1 MMKKLLCAAAA
12 LLLCLAPA
20 LAVCAD
26 GELYKNAYE
35 LWASWDRTYPDY
47 VAGVWSTDGTVE
59 RLTFAL
65 VEGAGEK
72 EKEELLSRIE
82 DKDSLS
88 FAEGY
93 RYSYAELRSVQ
104 AELTAYLGDGTGAVG
119 IGVYEGENRVHIDIN
134 TDNPGAEAFMRM
146 CRETYGEMIVFE
158 GGPGTAFVNTVA
170 AEEAPP
176 LAAEPSV
183 GRSAGYLF
191 PILALCLVLG
201 GLALLKQRG
210 LIFRPA
216 EGPEAAAR
224 PTFRRV
230 EAAVRDSA
238 ETPDDRLRRAIFE
251 RIGKTDG

>member
-1 MMKKLLCAAAA
+1 MKKLFCAAVA

-20 LAVCAD
+20 LAVHAD
-26 GELYKNAYE
+26 GEPYENAYE
-35 LWASWDRTYPDY
+35 LWASWDQSYPDF
-47 VAGVWSTDGTVE
+47 VAGVWSADGGVE

-65 VEGAGEK
+65 VEGAGEA
-72 EKEELLSRIE
+72 EKEELLSRIK
-82 DKDSLS
+82 DKDSVS

-104 AELTAYLGDGTGAVG
+104 AELTAYLGDGTGAFG
-119 IGVYEGENRVHIDIN
+119 IGVYEGENRVHIDVN

-158 GGPGTAFVNTVA
+158 GGPGAALVDTAA

-183 GRSAGYLF
+183 GRSVGYLL

-201 GLALLKQRG
+201 GLALLRQRG
-210 LIFRPA
+210 LIFRTA

-238 ETPDDRLRRAIFE
+238 EAPDDRLRQAILE
-251 RIGKTDG
+251 RIGKADG

>member
-1 MMKKLLCAAAA
+1 MKKLFCAAMA
-12 LLLCLAPA
+12 LLLCLTPGFAA
-20 LAVCAD
+20 HAD
-26 GELYKNAYE
+26 GEPYENAYG
-35 LWASWDRTYPDY
+35 LWVSWEQVYPDY
-47 VAGVWSTDGTVE
+47 VAGVLSTDGGVE

-65 VEGAGEK
+65 VEGAGEA
-72 EKEELLSRIE
+72 EKEEILSQIKE
-82 DKDSLS
+82 KDSAS
-88 FAEGY
+88 FEEGY
-93 RYSYAELRSVQ
+93 RYSYVELRAVQ
-104 AELTAYLGDGTGAVG
+104 EELTACLGAETGAFG

-146 CRETYGEMIVFE
+146 CRESYGDMIVFE
-158 GGPGTAFVNTVA
+158 GGPGAAFVDTAA

-176 LAAEPSV
+176 LTAEPSV

-201 GLALLKQRG
+201 GLVVLKQTS
-210 LIFRPA
+210 LIFRTA

-238 ETPDDRLRRAIFE
+238 ETPDERLLRAIME
-251 RIGKTDG
+251 RIGK

>member
-1 MMKKLLCAAAA
+1 MKKLFCAAVA

-20 LAVCAD
+20 LAVHAD
-26 GELYKNAYE
+26 GEPYENAYE
-35 LWASWDRTYPDY
+35 LWASWDQSYPDF
-47 VAGVWSTDGTVE
+47 VAGVWSADGGVE

-65 VEGAGEK
+65 VEGAGEA
-72 EKEELLSRIE
+72 EKEELLSRIK
-82 DKDSLS
+82 DKDSVS

-104 AELTAYLGDGTGAVG
+104 EELTAYLGDETGAVG

-146 CRETYGEMIVFE
+146 CRETYGDMIVFE
-158 GGPGTAFVNTVA
+158 GGPGAAFVDTAA

-183 GRSAGYLF
+183 GRSVGYLL
-191 PILALCLVLG
+191 PLLALCFVLG
-201 GLALLKQRG
+201 GLALLRQRG
-210 LIFRPA
+210 LIFRTA

-238 ETPDDRLRRAIFE
+238 EAPDDRLRQAILE
-251 RIGKTDG
+251 RIGKADG